1 MYIKIMLEF
10 QQAEVCKP
18 VLTPV
23 QPLPLDPPTAYGL
36 TAADQPMLYIKEQT
50 ALQRCVSV
58 NGVLYKV
65 YVPY

>member
-1 MYIKIMLEF
+1 MYIKILLGF
-10 QQAEVCKP
+10 QTDEVCKS
-18 VLTPV
+18 VLTWI
-23 QPLPLDPPTAYGL
+23 QPSLLNPSRVNGL
-36 TAADQPMLYIKEQT
+36 TAKDQPMLYIKEQT